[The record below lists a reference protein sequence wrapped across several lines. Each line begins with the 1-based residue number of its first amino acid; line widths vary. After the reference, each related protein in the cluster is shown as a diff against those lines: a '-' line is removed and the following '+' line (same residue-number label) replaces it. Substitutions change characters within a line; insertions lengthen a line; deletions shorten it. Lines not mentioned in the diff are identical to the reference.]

1 VPADD
6 DAPPAVGE
14 TGLAPDGR
22 TRADG
27 TPRNLYELAVLAD
40 WSDIRIS
47 GPLAALKPVFGL
59 LARRARARGIDR
71 ELAQRYVT
79 L

>member
-1 VPADD
+1 
-6 DAPPAVGE
+6 
-14 TGLAPDGR
+14 
-22 TRADG
+22 
-27 TPRNLYELAVLAD
+27 VLTD

-47 GPLAALKPVFGL
+47 GPLRVVQPLVGL
-59 LARRARARGIDR
+59 LARRARAKGIDR